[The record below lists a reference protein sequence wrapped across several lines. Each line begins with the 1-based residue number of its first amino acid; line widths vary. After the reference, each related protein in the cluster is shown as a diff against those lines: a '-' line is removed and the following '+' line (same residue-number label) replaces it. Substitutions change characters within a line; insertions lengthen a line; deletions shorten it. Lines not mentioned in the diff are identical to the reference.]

1 MNKNS
6 IWFISGIGIIGFAI
20 GILFIGSVS
29 TVSHWA
35 GTPKFF
41 GEFCHSMN
49 LVNKAYKKGLHYQT
63 ASGVTVGCTDCHLLN
78 KFNEHNGPVD
88 YTLMM
93 IDKAK
98 AGTNSLVG
106 EIQGTLSTP
115 EKQMVMRQI
124 LSSEVH
130 EQMKERSYSTCR
142 GCHDLSRMNNIQK
155 PYVAELHRNLEQ
167 GVNKP
172 VDCLACH
179 PTAGHNYAALLQKQP

>member
-6 IWFISGIGIIGFAI
+6 IWLISGIGIIGFAI

-35 GTPKFF
+35 GTPKFC

-49 LVNKAYKKGLHYQT
+49 LVNEAYKKGLHYQT
-63 ASGVTVGCTDCHLLN
+63 ASGVTAGCTDCHLLN
-78 KFNEHNGPVD
+78 KSNEHNGPVD
-88 YTLMM
+88 YTLLM

-106 EIQGTLSTP
+106 EIQGTLSTT
-115 EKQMVMRQI
+115 EKQMAMRQT

-130 EQMKERSYSTCR
+130 E
-142 GCHDLSRMNNIQK
+142 
-155 PYVAELHRNLEQ
+155 
-167 GVNKP
+167 
-172 VDCLACH
+172 
-179 PTAGHNYAALLQKQP
+179 